1 MSDDARFEDGREA
14 PLNLKAMDTDD
25 LQVISML
32 VQDAVFPATEM
43 KWDRGRR
50 RFALLIN
57 RFRWEDAEAA
67 NQRQRGFERVQA
79 MLMAEDVLNVS
90 SQGIDRQDKDLILSL
105 LSLEFQPGADGTGQ
119 IVLNLAGDGAIA
131 LDVETLDLTLKDVTR
146 PYLAPSGKAPQ
157 HP

>member
-1 MSDDARFEDGREA
+1 
-14 PLNLKAMDTDD
+14 
-25 LQVISML
+25 
-32 VQDAVFPATEM
+32 
-43 KWDRGRR
+43 
-50 RFALLIN
+50 
-57 RFRWEDAEAA
+57 
-67 NQRQRGFERVQA
+67 

-119 IVLNLAGDGAIA
+119 IVFNLAGDGAIA